1 MKFLPKNLSQKFKTI
16 NKRQKITILIVL
28 NLICIISLGALLK
41 VYGPLMYYEIKYAIS
56 SVFDENVK
64 NSKKYYADLPTNVSQ
79 GEDFLSKSL
88 VKIPKAK
95 DPKFSVVIPKLDIN
109 QRVVSEVDIANP
121 DEVKAALKD
130 GIGWAKGTVIPGD
143 EGNSLL
149 FSHSTRN
156 AWDIWR
162 YNSEF
167 TLLRKL
173 EINDF
178 FTVVYEDRQLDFIV
192 FEKKVVP
199 ADDISYV
206 TSVAKGRVVT
216 LQTCDPPGSNENRLL
231 IRGRLVARESK

>member
-1 MKFLPKNLSQKFKTI
+1 
-16 NKRQKITILIVL
+16 
-28 NLICIISLGALLK
+28 
-41 VYGPLMYYEIKYAIS
+41 MYYEIKYAIS
-56 SVFDENVK
+56 SVFDDNVK

-79 GEDFLSKSL
+79 GDDFLSKSL
-88 VKIPKAK
+88 VKIPTPK
-95 DPKFSVVIPKLDIN
+95 DTKFSVIIPKLDIN
-109 QRVVSEVDIANP
+109 QKVIP
-121 DEVKAALKD
+121 DVNIDDPEAVKNALKE

-178 FTVVYEDRQLDFIV
+178 FTVVYEGRQLDFIV

-199 ADDISYV
+199 ADDISYI

-216 LQTCDPPGSNENRLL
+216 LQTCDPPGSNANRLL
-231 IRGRLVARESK
+231 IRGRLVARETK